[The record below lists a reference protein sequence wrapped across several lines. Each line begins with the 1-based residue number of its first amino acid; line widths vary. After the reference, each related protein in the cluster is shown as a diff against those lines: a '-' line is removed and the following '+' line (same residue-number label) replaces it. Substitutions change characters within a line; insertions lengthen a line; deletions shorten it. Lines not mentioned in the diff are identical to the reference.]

1 MLFEDDRKDLQVEQ
15 VYVCSVCGKE
25 CTQYGIDLKGN
36 KFCYD
41 CGAEKFR
48 SELIE
53 KGAIGGYLTKKD
65 GKYFF
70 GDWTGK
76 FKVPVS
82 YRAAKSRI
90 YSRVDFWFSLEGN
103 QYYGKRQGRD
113 NEYCTVRRLKND

>member
-1 MLFEDDRKDLQVEQ
+1 MLFEDDRKEHIEQ
-15 VYVCSVCGKE
+15 IYICCVCGKE

-41 CGAEKFR
+41 CGATKFR
-48 SELIE
+48 EELIE
-53 KGAIGGYLTKKD
+53 KGIIGGYLTKKD

-82 YRAAKSRI
+82 YRTAKRSC
-90 YSRVDFWFSLEGN
+90 RVDFWFVLEGN
-103 QYYGKRQGRD
+103 SYYGKLQGCD
-113 NEYCTVRRLKND
+113 NEYCKVRRIK